1 MNVVIAGLGLIG
13 GSVALALR
21 AARPDVEI
29 VGVDRASV
37 LATNAVK
44 PLATR
49 FVDAA
54 DIGAV
59 DAAFARADLVV
70 LAAPVRVIV
79 ELLPRALAAAK
90 LVTDCGSTK
99 RTIARAA
106 EASPRR
112 ARFVPGHPMAGARE
126 GGAELARADL
136 FRERRWLLCGEK
148 SDPEAVRDVET
159 LVQSFGALPIH
170 LGIDEHD
177 RAVAR
182 TSHVTQLVGSALLVT
197 ASGTEAARAAGPA
210 FEGATRSA
218 GGAEAIWDDI
228 FATNADEIAKA
239 LGDLVGELERVRLDL
254 EQRPPALDAARAL
267 LRRAKDARRTHREP

>member
-21 AARPDVEI
+21 AARPDVTL
-29 VGVDRASV
+29 VGIDRAGV

-44 PLATR
+44 PLASR

-54 DIGAV
+54 DTAAV
-59 DAAFARADLVV
+59 DAAFSRADLVV
-70 LAAPVRVIV
+70 LAAPVRAII

-99 RTIARAA
+99 RTIAAA
-106 EASPRR
+106 ADALPRR

-126 GGAELARADL
+126 GGAELARAEL
-136 FRERRWLLCGEK
+136 FRDRRWLLCTEK
-148 SDPEAVRDVET
+148 SDADAARDVEA
-159 LVQSFGALPIH
+159 LVQSFGALPVH

-182 TSHVTQLVGSALLVT
+182 TSHATQLVASALLVST
-197 ASGTEAARAAGPA
+197 SRTEAERAAGPA

-228 FATNADEIAKA
+228 FATNADEVAKA
-239 LGDLVGELERVRLDL
+239 LGDLAFELERVRAEL
-254 EQRPPALDAARAL
+254 ERQPPVLDAARAL
-267 LRRAKDARRTHREP
+267 LRRAKGARRTHREP